1 MNLGAANAAIS
12 GNASPY
18 GGERR
23 MPGESVMQQLL
34 AALYRQRWPL
44 ILSLAGA
51 LVLGVLAVLLLP
63 KSYTAVATVQLEQ
76 QTPQF
81 ISASGLDPEPQDTN
95 RFLQTQLDKI
105 ESRALAQ
112 DVAKSLRIAQS
123 PEILRALGGDF
134 ASEEELLRAL
144 REGVGSELGLNTRLA
159 RLSFTSRDPAVSAQL
174 ANAYAEALIAQNLRG
189 KVETSTKAEEYLL
202 ERLNEAKL
210 KLEESERQM
219 IEYARR
225 SDLTGAVMKVPD
237 AETQTMPSRQM
248 EQLGTALADATS
260 RRIIA
265 EQEWS
270 QIRNTSPAQLPQ
282 VQENRAYQ
290 ELLAQKAQ
298 LQSELAD
305 ERARRTDA
313 HPQISAKVTKIAELN
328 REISRLSSNI
338 KQSFEQRYRAAA
350 SQETQLQSTIDQLRN
365 AALAEEERGVGYKSL
380 EREVETNRIAFD
392 GLLQRFKEVSA
403 AAGAPAANVLL
414 MDRAEPPLEP
424 SSAGPTYT
432 LALALILGMILAMGI
447 ALLREFA
454 AGDMRSAQ
462 DVEAA
467 VGLHSLGAVPAPDRG
482 MAIKDCLRDHRSPQS
497 EAFKSIATA
506 ITELSANSSSLPR
519 SVLITS
525 SIANE
530 GKSTSVLG
538 LARGLAALGHSVII
552 VNGDLRNPS
561 AGPGL
566 VDVLIGRAE
575 PLALVR
581 RKGRSLIGV
590 LDAGTTTEDVTGL
603 LHPARM
609 RPVIEQ
615 LGQVADI
622 VLVDGPPV
630 MGLADAVLLS
640 RSVEAALIV
649 VEANRI
655 TPDQLGHTLSRLP
668 ETLPMASI
676 LTKFDARKAG
686 TSYGS
691 TSHYRYGKSA
701 WGLEAA

>member
-1 MNLGAANAAIS
+1 
-12 GNASPY
+12 
-18 GGERR
+18 
-23 MPGESVMQQLL
+23 MPGETMMQQLL

-76 QTPQF
+76 QTPQV

-112 DVAKSLRIAQS
+112 DVARSLRIAQS
-123 PEILRALGGDF
+123 PEILAALGGEF

-144 REGVGSELGLNTRLA
+144 QEGVGSELGLNTRLA

-219 IEYARR
+219 IAYAR
-225 SDLTGAVMKVPD
+225 SADLTGAVMKVPD
-237 AETQTMPSRQM
+237 AEAQTMPSRQM

-260 RRIIA
+260 RRIVA
-265 EQEWS
+265 EQEWA
-270 QIRNTSPAQLPQ
+270 QIRAISAAQLPQ

-305 ERARRTDA
+305 ERARRTEA
-313 HPQISAKVTKIAELN
+313 HPQIAAKVTKIAELN
-328 REISRLSSNI
+328 REILRLSANI

-350 SQETQLQSTIDQLRN
+350 SQEMQLQSTIDQLRS
-365 AALAEEERGVGYKSL
+365 AALAEQERGVGYKSL

-424 SSAGPTYT
+424 SSAGPVYI

-454 AGDMRSAQ
+454 AGDMRSAE

-482 MAIKDCLRDHRSPQS
+482 MAIRDCLRDHRSPQS
-497 EAFKSIATA
+497 EAFKSIAA
-506 ITELSANSSSLPR
+506 ALTELSRSGAGLPR

-538 LARGLAALGHSVII
+538 LARGLAALGHSVIV

-566 VDVLIGRAE
+566 VDALIGRAQ
-575 PLALVR
+575 PRALVR
-581 RKGRSLIGV
+581 RKEKSLIGIV
-590 LDAGTTTEDVTGL
+590 DAGTTTEDVTGL
-603 LHPARM
+603 LQPARM

-615 LGQVADI
+615 LGQMADI

-630 MGLADAVLLS
+630 MGLADAVLLA

-655 TPDQLGHTLSRLP
+655 TPDQLGHTVSRLP

-691 TSHYRYGKSA
+691 TSHYRYGKSV

>member
-1 MNLGAANAAIS
+1 
-12 GNASPY
+12 
-18 GGERR
+18 
-23 MPGESVMQQLL
+23 MPDDSVMQQLL

-44 ILSLAGA
+44 ILSLAAA
-51 LVLGVLAVLLLP
+51 LGLGILAAALLP

-76 QTPQF
+76 QTPQV
-81 ISASGLDPEPQDTN
+81 ISAEGLDPEPQDTN

-123 PEILRALGGDF
+123 PEILAAIGGEF
-134 ASEEELLRAL
+134 ASEEELLKAL

-159 RLSFTSRDPAVSAQL
+159 RLSFTSRDPEVSARL

-189 KVETSTKAEEYLL
+189 KVETSTRAAEYLL
-202 ERLNEAKL
+202 QRLDEAKF

-219 IEYARR
+219 IAYARTA
-225 SDLTGAVMKVPD
+225 DLTGTVMGVPD
-237 AETQTMPSRQM
+237 AEAQTMPSRQM
-248 EQLGTALADATS
+248 EQLGTSLADATS
-260 RRIIA
+260 RRINA
-265 EQEWS
+265 EQDWN
-270 QIRNTSPAQLPQ
+270 QIRAIPAAQLPQ

-313 HPQISAKVTKIAELN
+313 HPQIAAKVTKIAELD
-328 REISRLSSNI
+328 REIGRLAANI
-338 KQSFEQRYRAAA
+338 KQSFEQRYRSAA
-350 SQETQLQSTIDQLRN
+350 SQEAQLRSTVDQLRN
-365 AALAEEERGVGYKSL
+365 AALSEQERGVGYKSL
-380 EREVETNRIAFD
+380 EREVETNRVAYD

-424 SSAGPTYT
+424 SSAGTVYI
-432 LALALILGMILAMGI
+432 LALALILGMIVAMGI

-454 AGDMRSAQ
+454 AGELRSAE

-467 VGLHSLGAVPAPDRG
+467 VGLTSLGVVPSPERG
-482 MAIKDCLRDHRSPQS
+482 MAIKDCLQDHRSPQS
-497 EAFKSIATA
+497 EAFKSIAA
-506 ITELSANSSSLPR
+506 ALSALSHNGASLPR

-525 SIANE
+525 SEAHE

-538 LARGLAALGHSVII
+538 LARGLAALGHSVIV

-561 AGPGL
+561 TGPGL
-566 VDVLIGRAE
+566 VDALTGRAD
-575 PLALVR
+575 PAGLVR
-581 RKGRSLIGV
+581 RKARSRIGIV
-590 LDAGTTTEDVTGL
+590 DAGTTVEDVTGL
-603 LHPARM
+603 LQPARM
-609 RPVIEQ
+609 GPVVEQ
-615 LGQVADI
+615 LSQLADI

-630 MGLADAVLLS
+630 MGLADAVLLA
-640 RSVEAALIV
+640 RSVEAVLVV

-655 TPDQLGHTLSRLP
+655 APKQLGHTISRLP
-668 ETLPMASI
+668 DTLPMASI

-686 TSYGS
+686 TSYGG
-691 TSHYRYGKSA
+691 TSHYRYGKPA
-701 WGLEAA
+701 WDLEAA